1 MGVTDGAFK
10 VKMHHPFSRTRI
22 LRQSGSSPTGLI
34 CFAMNKKHR
43 RTPQHPTV
51 TWHWLPMTT
60 AHLTWDSTCHMLLLL
75 LSFPKWWQNGWCHE
89 NGEERN
95 EIWDRSKVKALTMQK
110 QVFCWDVL
118 SYFPHSAESSQP
130 SFPSMRNLE
139 LVRCTMMF
147 FFTPHTGYK
156 ETTAAHIL
164 ALFSCPMWGVM
175 WRLEVK
181 DIPSIMALAFESQF
195 SHTCDRL
202 EDSTTWFYVHKYCCY

>member
-156 ETTAAHIL
+156 DHSSPYPGFVL
-164 ALFSCPMWGVM
+164 LSHV
-175 WRLEVK
+175 RSDVK
-181 DIPSIMALAFESQF
+181 IRGEGYPLNHGLGIWISIFTYLWQTGRQHYMVLRA
-195 SHTCDRL
+195 
-202 EDSTTWFYVHKYCCY
+202 